1 MEFIREKTKD
11 KPISKRKVLEKL
23 GICALG
29 GLIFALVAVTIFFA
43 FLPKIKKE
51 LGEVAGAVSTEEQE
65 NQTQQESEK
74 ESEKESET
82 ESEKDSQEDS
92 SLPEQMPEFSL
103 DIQDYEELQE
113 TLYQIGRKANSFM
126 VTVTGTVSD
135 TDWLNN
141 AYEMVD
147 QGTGVVISQ
156 SDIYYYILTEKGLVE
171 DTETIRVT
179 FIDGSSTEASLLKY
193 DATTGLTVLTV
204 EKSTLSSKTLA
215 QVQVATLGDSD
226 KVTDGKLV
234 LALGNLLG
242 TNYSILTGNV
252 TSLNNELNK
261 VDRNYSVFTTNIIAN
276 DNARGVL
283 INTDGEIVG
292 MTIANFEAPKGSY
305 TITVVAIS
313 EIRSLIENLCLGK
326 GTPYMGVYISTVT
339 EEISKQHEIP
349 MGIFVRDVV
358 ADSPA
363 MDAGLQSGDI
373 ILKVN
378 GEDVATDTEYS
389 EKISTLSPGDTCEIM
404 LLRQNGNDYYEITL
418 RVELGMME

>member
-29 GLIFALVAVTIFFA
+29 GLVFALVAVGIFFA
-43 FLPKIKKE
+43 FLPKIKEE
-51 LGEVAGAVSTEEQE
+51 LGEVAGGVSTEEQE
-65 NQTQQESEK
+65 SQTQQESEK
-74 ESEKESET
+74 ESEEESET
-82 ESEKDSQEDS
+82 ESEKDSQEDT

-113 TLYQIGRKANSFM
+113 TLYQIGRNANRFM
-126 VTVTGTVSD
+126 VTVTGMVSD

-147 QGTGVVISQ
+147 QGTGIVISE
-156 SDIYYYILTEKGLVE
+156 SDVYYYILTEKSLVE
-171 DTETIRVT
+171 DTQSLHVT
-179 FIDGSSTEASLLKY
+179 FIDGTGTEASLLKY
-193 DATTGLTVLTV
+193 DAATGLTVLTV
-204 EKSTLSSKTLA
+204 EKSQLSAKTRGQIL
-215 QVQVATLGDSD
+215 VATLGNSD
-226 KVTDGKLV
+226 KVTDGKMV
-234 LALGNLLG
+234 LALGNLFG

-261 VDRNYSVFTTNIIAN
+261 VDRNYSVFTTNMIAN
-276 DNARGVL
+276 DSARGVV
-283 INTDGEIVG
+283 INTDGEIIG
-292 MTIANFEAPKGSY
+292 LTIANFEAPKGNH

-326 GTPYMGVYISTVT
+326 GTPYMGIYISTVT

-378 GEDVATDTEYS
+378 GEDVTSDADFS
-389 EKISTLSPGDTCEIM
+389 DKIGALSPGDTCEIM

-418 RVELGMME
+418 RVEVGMME

>member
-23 GICALG
+23 GICALC
-29 GLIFALVAVTIFFA
+29 GLVFALVAVAIFFA

-51 LGEVAGAVSTEEQE
+51 LGEVAGVESTEEQE
-65 NQTQQESEK
+65 SQTQQESEK
-74 ESEKESET
+74 ESEKET
-82 ESEKDSQEDS
+82 EKDTQEDTGI
-92 SLPEQMPEFSL
+92 PEQIPEFSL
-103 DIQDYEELQE
+103 DIQDYEKLQE
-113 TLYQIGRKANSFM
+113 TLYEIGNKANRFM

-141 AYEMVD
+141 AYETVD

-156 SDIYYYILTEKGLVE
+156 SDVYYYILTEKSLVE
-171 DTETIRVT
+171 ETKSIRVT
-179 FIDGSSTEASLLKY
+179 FIDGTTADASYLKH

-204 EKSTLSSKTLA
+204 EKSALSAKTMV

-292 MTIANFEAPKGSY
+292 VTIANFEAPKGSH

-313 EIRSLIENLCLGK
+313 EIRSLIENLCQGK
-326 GTPYMGVYISTVT
+326 GTPYMGIYVSTVT
-339 EEISKQHEIP
+339 EAISEQYEIP
-349 MGIFVRDVV
+349 MGIFVRDVA

-373 ILKVN
+373 IIKVN
-378 GEDVATDTEYS
+378 GEDVATDAQYS
-389 EKISTLSPGDTCEIM
+389 DKIGTLSPGDTCEIM

-418 RVELGMME
+418 RVEVGMME